1 MTDEDQSSDSKRFL
15 TRWSQRKLEAKQPER
30 ETPSV
35 EVPSV
40 EVQSV
45 QLNVASGAAGE
56 KASVEDFDL
65 SSLPKLEDLTA
76 TTDITMFLHKG
87 VPESL
92 RNAALRKFWALDP
105 AIRNYVSP
113 ALEYACDWNTPGGVP
128 GSTELGP
135 GVDVARLVSQI
146 MGTDKAAVQEPI
158 SPREGADE
166 QASAQTLQ
174 YEAVQGPEP
183 DDAVQGSDLGQPT
196 IATRLSEVISIAQTA
211 PNPGEHDR
219 EPEQRAGSDHV
230 DPAAPQPAVRRHG
243 SARPLD

>member
-1 MTDEDQSSDSKRFL
+1 MSDEDQSSDSKSFL

-35 EVPSV
+35 EV
-40 EVQSV
+40 
-45 QLNVASGAAGE
+45 NVASGAVSE
-56 KASVEDFDL
+56 KAAVEEFDL
-65 SSLPKLEDLTA
+65 SSLPKLEELTA
-76 TTDITMFLHKG
+76 TTDITMFLHKC

-113 ALEYACDWNTPGGVP
+113 ALEYAYDWNTPGGVP

-146 MGTDKAAVQEPI
+146 MGTDKAPVQEPI
-158 SPREGADE
+158 SPPDGPVE

-174 YEAVQGPEP
+174 YDAVQGPEP
-183 DDAVQGSDLGQPT
+183 DDAVQGSDLGQPN
-196 IATRLSEVISIAQTA
+196 IATRLSEVISIARTA
-211 PNPGEHDR
+211 SNPGEHDR

-230 DPAAPQPAVRRHG
+230 DSAAPQPAVRRHG
-243 SARPLD
+243 SARPFD